1 MTELWDVYDEN
12 KNKTGK
18 LVEREN
24 YKFQKGEY
32 HLITVAV
39 IMNSKKQI
47 LIAKR
52 SEKKKRAPLKWEF
65 SGGGVRAGENSLQA
79 ILRELKEEIGLEF
92 SAKEAIFLKDIR
104 KDEENGSGSFKDFWL
119 FKTDIKAENITFPD
133 NEATEAKWVTIDE
146 LLEMVEN
153 EKIISGLD
161 FVRKDFELAI
171 EKSQYSKKA

>member
-1 MTELWDVYDEN
+1 MAELWDVYDID
-12 KNKTGK
+12 KKVTGK

-52 SEKKKRAPLKWEF
+52 SEKKKRAPLKWEL
-65 SGGGVRAGENSLQA
+65 SGGGVRAGETSLQA

-92 SAKEAIFLKDIR
+92 SAKEAIFFKDIR
-104 KDEENGSGSFKDFWL
+104 KDEDNGSGAFKDFWL
-119 FKTDIKAENITFPD
+119 FKTDIKAEDVTFPD
-133 NEATEAKWVTIDE
+133 NEATEAKWVTINE

-153 EKIISGLD
+153 EEIISGLD